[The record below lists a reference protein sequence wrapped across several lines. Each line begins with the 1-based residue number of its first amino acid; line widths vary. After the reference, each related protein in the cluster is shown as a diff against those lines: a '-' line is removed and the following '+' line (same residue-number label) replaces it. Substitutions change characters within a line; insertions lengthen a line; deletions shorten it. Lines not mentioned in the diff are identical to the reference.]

1 MRKILIF
8 LGTVFLFSFLIL
20 TGVVFSQAEK
30 PPECCKL
37 QHDMT
42 SIDNPECDEGNIV
55 GPSLSAYC
63 PLTASG
69 HPNVAT
75 HKWGLCC
82 TVDAIYTVADYI
94 FWIFFISAVIAFS
107 VAGYFFIVG
116 GGDPN
121 TLSKAKS
128 MVFWGSIAVVVVVL
142 SKIIP
147 AAVKAIVS

>member
-1 MRKILIF
+1 MKKILIF
-8 LGTVFLFSFLIL
+8 LGTVFFSFLIF

-30 PPECCKL
+30 PIECCKL
-37 QHDMT
+37 QHDMN
-42 SIDNPECDEGNIV
+42 SIDGACDEGDIV
-55 GPSLSAYC
+55 GPNADAHC
-63 PLTASG
+63 PIGRITATT
-69 HPNVAT
+69 P
-75 HKWGLCC
+75 KWGLCC
-82 TVDAIYTVADYI
+82 TVDAIYSVADYI
-94 FWIFFISAVIAFS
+94 FWVFFIVAVIAFS

>member
-1 MRKILIF
+1 MKKILIF
-8 LGTVFLFSFLIL
+8 LGTVFFSFLIF

-30 PPECCKL
+30 PIECCKL

-55 GPSLSAYC
+55 GPSTDAHC
-63 PLTASG
+63 PIGTIPAA
-69 HPNVAT
+69 NVT

-82 TVDAIYTVADYI
+82 TVDAIYSVADYI
-94 FWIFFISAVIAFS
+94 FRIFFIVAVIAFS

-142 SKIIP
+142 SKVIP